1 MFKASSSH
9 FPLAAVLLPPALAG
23 SSMTAQGTSPPQT
36 KLPLKAALVLTPD
49 FCTSRVTH
57 GVPKDPKVG
66 IEAGKVA
73 CVDFEPALK
82 EVFTTLSTI
91 SSPKDAGDAQVILT
105 PRFVDAGV
113 TTGLTAFSNCEL
125 TLFLEWTA
133 QDAFGRTIWL
143 DTVQGSAKHHAGT
156 LFTYKKNAK
165 LIIDYAVQDVAVQ
178 SARKMSSS
186 AELRKYTPSML
197 LSECSPRNGWT
208 EASALTQAQFPFF
221 SITLAYVV
229 SASSGKYSR

>member
-9 FPLAAVLLPPALAG
+9 FPLAAVLLLPVLAVT
-23 SSMTAQGTSPPQT
+23 SMTAQGTSPPQT
-36 KLPLKAALVLTPD
+36 KLSCKAALVQTPD

-57 GVPKDPKVG
+57 GVPKDPKIG

-73 CVDFEPALK
+73 CVDFAPALK

-113 TTGLTAFSNCEL
+113 TTGLTAFSNSEL

-133 QDAFGRTIWL
+133 QDADGKQFGSTRCKDLRSTTQGLFLPIRRTRS
-143 DTVQGSAKHHAGT
+143 Q
-156 LFTYKKNAK
+156 
-165 LIIDYAVQDVAVQ
+165 
-178 SARKMSSS
+178 SS
-186 AELRKYTPSML
+186 ALPCRMLPCNQRGRCRLRRSCVSTL
-197 LSECSPRNGWT
+197 LKCCSATAR
-208 EASALTQAQFPFF
+208 
-221 SITLAYVV
+221 LATD
-229 SASSGKYSR
+229 GRRRPP